1 MNSQYGIFGLAA
13 ASRKISIGETLIKEI
28 RAGRCKY
35 VVIAEDA
42 SDNTKKRITDKCTYY
57 HVKYGFIE
65 SSEELSNAVGKHN
78 IKAVG
83 ILDQGFAKKIS
94 EILKG

>member
-13 ASRKISIGETLIKEI
+13 ASRNVSIGETLVKEI
-28 RAGRCKY
+28 RSRRCKY
-35 VVIAEDA
+35 VVIADNA
-42 SDNTKKRITDKCTYY
+42 SDNTKKRLIDKCTYY

-65 SSEELSNAVGKHN
+65 SSEILSNAIGKSN

-83 ILDQGFAKKIS
+83 ILDYGFAKKIE